1 MRRLILSDI
10 HGNIDALRA
19 VLEDA
24 RGQYDEIVCCGDLVG
39 YGACPSEVVDWARSA
54 VKVLIRGN
62 HDRAC
67 SSADGLEWFNASAR
81 NAVLW
86 TMESLSGEQ
95 RDWLAALPQGPLLFE
110 DFEVAHGSPGDE
122 DEYVV
127 TTYDVAAIGED
138 LHRPLCFIGHTHLQR
153 CWVWDLGGL
162 RSLPVPVGD
171 EPQCVIALEPGSLYL
186 VNPGSVGQPRDR
198 NPHAAYAIW
207 DDEAR
212 TILMRRIP
220 YDIAAAQNRILA
232 AGLDAYLAERLAY
245 GA

>member
-39 YGACPSEVVDWARSA
+39 YGACPAEVVEWARTS
-54 VKVLIRGN
+54 VQVQIRGN

-67 SSADGLEWFNASAR
+67 TSAEGLEWFNASAR

-86 TMESLSGEQ
+86 TRESLTEEQ
-95 RDWLAALPQGPLLFE
+95 REWLGALPQGPLLFE
-110 DFEVAHGSPGDE
+110 EFEVAHGSPGDE

-127 TTYDVAAIGED
+127 TTYDVAAIGEE

-162 RSLPVPVGD
+162 RTLPVPAGEETERLIVQD
-171 EPQCVIALEPGSLYL
+171 AGSIYL

-198 NPHAAYAIW
+198 NPRAAYAIW
-207 DDEAR
+207 NDERR
-212 TILMRRIP
+212 TIVLRRVP
-220 YDIAAAQNRILA
+220 YDVAAAQGRIVA
-232 AGLDAYLAERLAY
+232 AGLDTYLAERLAH